1 MTCPWTELYH
11 MRLRALRF
19 GTYVQ
24 SVSHENDGNVI
35 LETLTDGTVIQL
47 TVDPDTL
54 TYELKRFI
62 PEDNILLYSQSGT
75 YEPESE
81 EESEYVNP

>member
-11 MRLRALRF
+11 MRLRAARF
-19 GTYVQ
+19 GTYQV
-24 SVSHENDGNVI
+24 SVSSQNNGNIIV
-35 LETLTDGTVIQL
+35 ETLTDGTVIQL

-54 TYELKRFI
+54 TYELKRYI
-62 PEDNILLYSQSGT
+62 PEGNMVLYSQSGT